1 MNGIKKV
8 ALYARVSTT
17 EQDPEMQKKALIKKS
32 EIEGWAYN
40 LFEERESTRKSR
52 PIKYELYQRLLNK
65 EYDAIVVW
73 KLDRWA
79 RSTQEASREIETLFN
94 RNIPF
99 ISLTEN
105 IDLSTASGRLQF
117 NVISAFAQFERDVIS
132 ERTKEG
138 LKHAKNV
145 GKRGKDKSP
154 RKKSG
159 YYLYH
164 ASKKVRDKY
173 NHPFLEEG
181 LKK

>member
-1 MNGIKKV
+1 MEKIEKV
-8 ALYARVSTT
+8 ALYARVSKDM
-17 EQDPEMQKKALIKKS
+17 QNPEMQQKALVKKAKL
-32 EIEGWAYN
+32 EGWKSTY
-40 LFEERESTRKSR
+40 FEEKVSSRKTR

-65 EYDAIVVW
+65 EFDAVVVW

-94 RNIPF
+94 KGIPF
-99 ISLTEN
+99 ISLTES

-117 NVISAFAQFERDVIS
+117 NVISAFAQFERDIIS

-145 GKRGKDKSP
+145 GKRGKDKKP

-159 YYLYH
+159 YYLRH

-173 NHPFLEEG
+173 SHPFLDEVT
-181 LKK
+181 